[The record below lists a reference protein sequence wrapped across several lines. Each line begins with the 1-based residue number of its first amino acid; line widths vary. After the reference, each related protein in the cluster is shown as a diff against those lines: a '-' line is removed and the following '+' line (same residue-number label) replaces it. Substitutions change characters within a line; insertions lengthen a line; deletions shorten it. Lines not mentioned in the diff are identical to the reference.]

1 MRREPDAGDVDR
13 DDALEP
19 ACNGVNGEAMN
30 EARTAELSVA
40 DGQFRHATVLFLD
53 LSGYTEL
60 VARMRGDLEAVDRM
74 SDMLEQVAHRIISKH
89 RGIVNEVR
97 GDGVVALFGLP
108 GHGEFD
114 VRDAIDAALELH
126 RTVQSLSDSG
136 ALGGMGSLQL
146 HSGIHS
152 GLVLVRRAT
161 RDNRLYRVTG
171 DAMIVA
177 SRLSDAAAPGE
188 VVVSATSLQGV
199 RAFFETHD
207 RAHLDVPT
215 IGGVKTVTV
224 RARSALRRPFDAR
237 LRRRLSPF
245 IGRQSALERLDAV
258 FEATLAGGA
267 HLAGI
272 VGIAGVGKTRL
283 AEEALSRTY
292 AANVRVV
299 RGHCSGLQ
307 QSTPLEP
314 FLEILREVLDV
325 EDLAFD
331 ARLRRVS
338 ARLDKDF
345 PALATHAD
353 TLLELLS
360 LDEGDI
366 DAAPGGD
373 NRGGAMVEALVAMLL
388 ALAEHQALVLFL
400 DDWQWAD
407 ESSGQVIA
415 ALMARAD
422 AARIMLLVASRERQ
436 LGAGIAQAEAVIELE
451 GLQALEVSAV
461 VKALLPDAPNLGYIE
476 SIFRQTGGVPLYIE
490 ELCQAGNSLVFEH
503 DSQAAAF
510 PLEGVPHW
518 LARLIESRFDRLSP
532 AAQDIASLAATIGT
546 VIPAWLLENLA
557 GFAPA
562 DEVLAELADAGLLYT
577 DGPREPIHFKHGITR
592 DVIYSL
598 LGLERRRGLHLRA
611 AQAIEAEFAAEQLE
625 EYFEALA
632 YHYRCAESIEQA
644 LDYAVLAADK
654 ARTRA
659 ALDSA
664 RQHYQTALDL
674 LDRLAQTPATETR
687 RSSICRNW
695 ALVCMYGPAAG
706 QVERF
711 KQQVAYA
718 EQVGDD
724 EAAARA
730 RYFVGYLSYTLGRHN
745 DARTELMLAYQ
756 LAARL
761 GMGNLCA
768 EIIGALGHSA
778 SARGDNAEALA
789 HLDGALELWST
800 EPSPRGL
807 PVGQAYTLSCKGM
820 IAADLGDIDGGLS
833 LIARGLSLVRDSNH
847 QIEGSIRC
855 FQCAVLLW
863 AGRWSEALVAAEAG
877 RRVGQRVNG
886 PYIFAMASAM
896 SAYTRW
902 KMDGNPQHV
911 DALCRA
917 AEWLE
922 AWGIGLYLS
931 LIYGWMVEALALS
944 GRFDEAAAIFRR
956 SVEAR
961 GSEGEHLGSAVAA
974 RALARAAA
982 QHRPSCLS
990 NSDHYLEC
998 AHDFAARRNSPVQ
1011 AACNALC
1018 AAEILHLKGDANGAR
1033 EQLALACAEFERL
1046 RLEQHLRVARS
1057 LAPVM
1062 SAGNRAEAV

>member
-1 MRREPDAGDVDR
+1 MTVDGARKMR
-13 DDALEP
+13 P
-19 ACNGVNGEAMN
+19 AVHATWGYGANGGAMN
-30 EARTAELSVA
+30 EVRAAEQSTA

-53 LSGYTEL
+53 LSGYSEL

-74 SDMLEQVAHRIISKH
+74 SDMLEQVAHRVISKH

-114 VRDAIDAALELH
+114 VRDAVDAALELH
-126 RTVQSLSDSG
+126 RTVQSLSDNG

-146 HSGIHS
+146 HSGIHA

-188 VVVSATSLQGV
+188 IVVSASSLDGV
-199 RAFFETHD
+199 RAFFETHS
-207 RAHLDVPT
+207 REALDIPT
-215 IGGVKTVTV
+215 IGEVATLAVS
-224 RARSALRRPFDAR
+224 RRSSLRRPFDAR

-245 IGRQSALERLDAV
+245 IGRQQALHTLDGL
-258 FEATLAGGA
+258 FDTTLNGGA
-267 HLAGI
+267 HVAGI
-272 VGIAGVGKTRL
+272 VGVAGVGKTRL
-283 AEEALSRTY
+283 AEEVLSRTY
-292 AANVRVV
+292 AANVRVL

-314 FLEILREVLDV
+314 FLEILREVLEV

-331 ARLRRVS
+331 ERAARVNARL
-338 ARLDKDF
+338 ATDF
-345 PALATHAD
+345 AALAPHSE

-360 LDEGDI
+360 LDEAGSD
-366 DAAPGGD
+366 DAASGD
-373 NRGGAMVEALVAMLL
+373 NRGRAMVEALVAMLL
-388 ALAEHQALVLFL
+388 ALAESRVLVLFL

-415 ALMARAD
+415 ALKARAGT
-422 AARIMLLVASRERQ
+422 ARIMLLVASRERH
-436 LGAGIAQAEAVIELE
+436 LGAGIEQPEVKVELE
-451 GLQALEVSAV
+451 GLQAMEVSAV
-461 VKALLPDAPNLGYIE
+461 VKALVPDAPNLGYIE

-490 ELCQAGNSLVFEH
+490 ELCQAGSSLVLEH
-503 DSQAAAF
+503 DAQGTA

-518 LARLIESRFDRLSP
+518 LARLIESRFDRLSAP
-532 AAQDIASLAATIGT
+532 AQDLASLAATIGT

-557 GFAPA
+557 GAPPS
-562 DEVLAELADAGLLYT
+562 DEAMAELADAGLLYT
-577 DGPREPIHFKHGITR
+577 DGPREPVHFKHGITR

-598 LGLERRRGLHLRA
+598 LGLERRRGQHLRA
-611 AQAIEAEFAAEQLE
+611 AQAIEAEIGAEQLE

-632 YHYRCAESIEQA
+632 YHYRCAESVEQA
-644 LDYAVLAADK
+644 IDYAVLAADK

-664 RQHYQTALDL
+664 RLHYQSALDL
-674 LDRLAQTPATETR
+674 LDKLEPSPPTEAR

-718 EQVGDD
+718 EQIGDD
-724 EAAARA
+724 EATARA
-730 RYFVGYLSYTLGRHN
+730 RFFVGYLSYTLGRHN
-745 DARTELMLAYQ
+745 DARNELMLAYQ
-756 LAARL
+756 LASRL
-761 GMGNLCA
+761 GMSNLCA

-778 SARGDNAEALA
+778 SARGDNTEALA
-789 HLDGALELWST
+789 HLDGALELWAA

-820 IAADLGDIDGGLS
+820 VSADLGDFEGGLT
-833 LIARGLSLVRDSNH
+833 LISRGLTLVRNSNH

-855 FQCAVLLW
+855 FQAAVLMW
-863 AGRWSEALVAAEAG
+863 AARWPEALAAAEAA

-896 SAYTRW
+896 SAYARW
-902 KMDGNPQHV
+902 NIDRNPQHV

-917 AEWLE
+917 AEWME
-922 AWGIGLYLS
+922 GWGIGLYLS
-931 LIYGWMVEALALS
+931 LVYGWMVEALAGS
-944 GRFDEAAAIFRR
+944 GRFDEAAAVFRR
-956 SVEAR
+956 SVEQR
-961 GSEGEHLGSAVAA
+961 GAEGEHLGSAVAA

-982 QHRPSCLS
+982 QARPACLS
-990 NSDHYLEC
+990 NSEHYLEC
-998 AHDFAARRNSPVQ
+998 ARDFAARRYSPVQ

-1018 AAEILHLKGDANGAR
+1018 AAEVLHLKGDAAGAR
-1033 EQLALACAEFERL
+1033 AQLSLASAEFERL
-1046 RLEQHLRVARS
+1046 RLEAHLRAARA
-1057 LAPVM
+1057 LAPVIN
-1062 SAGNRAEAV
+1062 AGNCAAAV

>member
-1 MRREPDAGDVDR
+1 MS
-13 DDALEP
+13 
-19 ACNGVNGEAMN
+19 

-74 SDMLEQVAHRIISKH
+74 SDMLEQVAHRIVSKH

-136 ALGGMGSLQL
+136 ALGGMGPLQM

-188 VVVSATSLQGV
+188 IVVSASSLEGV
-199 RAFFETHD
+199 REFFATRE
-207 RAHLDVPT
+207 REHLDIPT
-215 IGGVKTVTV
+215 IGIVATV
-224 RARSALRRPFDAR
+224 AIGSRSSLRRPFDAR

-245 IGRQSALERLDAV
+245 IGRQQALQSLDGL
-258 FEATLAGGA
+258 FEAALAGGA

-283 AEEALSRTY
+283 AEEVLSRTY
-292 AANVRVV
+292 AANVRVL

-307 QSTPLEP
+307 QSIPLEP
-314 FLEILREVLDV
+314 FLEILREVLTVEDV
-325 EDLAFD
+325 EFD
-331 ARLRRVS
+331 DRAARVS
-338 ARLDKDF
+338 ARIEADF
-345 PALATHAD
+345 PALAPHAD

-360 LDEGDI
+360 LDEADGDSTATS
-366 DAAPGGD
+366 DD
-373 NRGGAMVEALVAMLL
+373 RGRAMVEALVAMLL
-388 ALAEHQALVLFL
+388 CLAERQTLVLFL

-407 ESSGQVIA
+407 ESSGQIIA
-415 ALMARAD
+415 ALMARAGQ
-422 AARIMLLVASRERQ
+422 ARIMLLVASRERQ
-436 LGAGIAQAEAVIELE
+436 LGAGIYRPEVLIELE
-451 GLQALEVSAV
+451 GLQAQEVSAV

-503 DSQAAAF
+503 DSHAAAF
-510 PLEGVPHW
+510 PLDGVPHW
-518 LARLIESRFDRLSP
+518 LARLIESRFDRLSA
-532 AAQDIASLAATIGT
+532 AAQEVASLASTIGT

-557 GFAPA
+557 GRAPSE
-562 DEVLAELADAGLLYT
+562 DLLAELADAGLLYT

-598 LGLERRRGLHLRA
+598 LGLERRHGLHLRA
-611 AQAIEAEFAAEQLE
+611 AQAIETELAAEQLE

-632 YHYRCAESIEQA
+632 YHYRCAESIEPA
-644 LDYAVLAADK
+644 IDYAVLAADK

-664 RQHYQTALDL
+664 RLHYQTALDL
-674 LDRLAQTPATETR
+674 LDRLEQAPATEAR

-718 EQVGDD
+718 LQNGDEVG
-724 EAAARA
+724 AARA

-768 EIIGALGHSA
+768 EIVGALGHSA

-789 HLDGALELWST
+789 HLDGALELWAAET
-800 EPSPRGL
+800 QQRGL

-820 IAADLGDIDGGLS
+820 VSADLGDIDGGLE
-833 LIARGLSLVRDSNH
+833 LIARGLTLVRDSNH

-863 AGRWSEALVAAEAG
+863 AGRWPEALAAAEAG
-877 RRVGQRVNG
+877 RRIGQRVNG

-896 SAYTRW
+896 SAYARW
-902 KMDGNPQHV
+902 KLDGNHQHI

-917 AEWLE
+917 ADWLE
-922 AWGIGLYLS
+922 GWGIGLYLS
-931 LIYGWMVEALALS
+931 LIYGWMVEALATS
-944 GRFDEAAAIFRR
+944 GRYEEAAQFFKR
-956 SVEAR
+956 SVEVR
-961 GSEGEHLGSAVAA
+961 GVEGEHLGSAVAA

-982 QHRPSCLS
+982 EARPSCLS
-990 NSDHYLEC
+990 SSEHYLEC
-998 AHDFAARRNSPVQ
+998 ARDFAARRNSPLQ
-1011 AACNALC
+1011 AACNAQC
-1018 AAEILHLKGDANGAR
+1018 AAEVLYLKGDAAAAR
-1033 EQLALACAEFERL
+1033 AQLTLACAEFERL
-1046 RLEQHLRVARS
+1046 GLEQHLRVARA
-1057 LAPVM
+1057 LVPVI
-1062 SAGNRAEAV
+1062 GGENRAEAV

>member
-1 MRREPDAGDVDR
+1 MRRGARAADVHYGDARGM
-13 DDALEP
+13 AG
-19 ACNGVNGEAMN
+19 NGANGGAMN
-30 EARTAELSVA
+30 EARAAELAVA

-53 LSGYTEL
+53 LSGYSEL

-74 SDMLEQVAHRIISKH
+74 SDLLEQVAHRIISKH

-114 VRDAIDAALELH
+114 VRDAVDAALELH

-146 HSGIHS
+146 HSGIHA

-177 SRLSDAAAPGE
+177 ARLSDAAVPGE
-188 VVVSATSLQGV
+188 IVVSASSLEGA
-199 RAFFETHD
+199 RAFFETHERD
-207 RAHLDVPT
+207 SLDIPT
-215 IGGVKTVTV
+215 IGTVTTVAV
-224 RARSALRRPFDAR
+224 RTRSSLRRPFDAR

-245 IGRQSALERLDAV
+245 IGRQQALEHVDGL
-258 FEATLAGGA
+258 FETTLVGGA

-292 AANVRVV
+292 AANVRVL

-314 FLEILREVLDV
+314 FLQILREVLDV
-325 EDLAFD
+325 EDVAFD
-331 ARLRRVS
+331 DRALCVS
-338 ARLDKDF
+338 ARLEADF
-345 PALATHAD
+345 PALATHVE

-360 LDEGDI
+360 LDEADI
-366 DAAPGGD
+366 DSAPTSD
-373 NRGGAMVEALVAMLL
+373 NRGRAMVEALVAMLL
-388 ALAEHQALVLFL
+388 SLAERQALVLFL

-415 ALMARAD
+415 ALMARA
-422 AARIMLLVASRERQ
+422 ASARIMLLVASRERG
-436 LGAGIAQAEAVIELE
+436 LGVGIDQPEVLIELE

-490 ELCQAGNSLVFEH
+490 ELCHAGNSLVFEH

-518 LARLIESRFDRLSP
+518 LARLIESRFDRLSA
-532 AAQDIASLAATIGT
+532 AAQEVASLAATIGT

-562 DEVLAELADAGLLYT
+562 EEALAELADAGLLYT
-577 DGPREPIHFKHGITR
+577 DGPRQPIHFKHGITR

-611 AQAIEAEFAAEQLE
+611 AQAIEAEAVAEQLE

-632 YHYRCAESIEQA
+632 YHYRCAESIEPA
-644 LDYAVLAADK
+644 IDYAVLAADK

-664 RQHYQTALDL
+664 RLHYQTALDL
-674 LDRLAQTPATETR
+674 LDRLEQSPATEAR

-718 EQVGDD
+718 LQSGDD
-724 EAAARA
+724 EGAARA

-778 SARGDNAEALA
+778 SARGDNVEALA
-789 HLDGALELWST
+789 HLDGALELWAAETSL
-800 EPSPRGL
+800 RGL

-820 IAADLGDIDGGLS
+820 ISADLGDVEGGLG
-833 LIARGLSLVRDSNH
+833 LIARGLTLVRDSNH

-863 AGRWSEALVAAEAG
+863 AGRWREALAAAEAG

-896 SAYTRW
+896 SAYARW
-902 KMDGNPQHV
+902 KLDGSPQHI

-922 AWGIGLYLS
+922 GWGIGLYLS
-931 LIYGWMVEALALS
+931 LIYGWMVEALASS
-944 GRFDEAAAIFRR
+944 GRFEDAAQTFKR
-956 SVEAR
+956 SVEQR
-961 GSEGEHLGSAVAA
+961 GVEGEHLGSAVAA

-982 QHRPSCLS
+982 QARPACLFTS
-990 NSDHYLEC
+990 EHYLQC
-998 AHDFAARRNSPVQ
+998 ARDFATRRSSPVQ

-1018 AAEILHLKGDANGAR
+1018 EAEILHLKGDGPAAR
-1033 EQLALACAEFERL
+1033 TQLALACAEFERL
-1046 RLEQHLRVARS
+1046 RLEQHLRVARALDAVIS
-1057 LAPVM
+1057 G
-1062 SAGNRAEAV
+1062 GNRAEAI

>member
-1 MRREPDAGDVDR
+1 
-13 DDALEP
+13 
-19 ACNGVNGEAMN
+19 MN
-30 EARTAELSVA
+30 EAQATEQSTA

-53 LSGYTEL
+53 LSGYSEL

-114 VRDAIDAALELH
+114 VRDAVDAALELH
-126 RTVQSLSDSG
+126 RTVHSLSDNG

-188 VVVSATSLQGV
+188 VVVSASSLAGV
-199 RAFFETHD
+199 GEFFETQPRD
-207 RAHLDVPT
+207 GLDIPT
-215 IGGVKTVTV
+215 IGAVATLTVS
-224 RARSALRRPFDAR
+224 RRSTMRRPFDAR

-245 IGRQSALERLDAV
+245 IGRQQALHSLDALFDTTV
-258 FEATLAGGA
+258 NGGA

-272 VGIAGVGKTRL
+272 VGMAGVGKTRL
-283 AEEALSRTY
+283 AEEVLSRTY
-292 AANVRVV
+292 AANVRVL

-314 FLEILREVLDV
+314 FLEILRDVLEVD
-325 EDLAFD
+325 ELAFD
-331 ARLRRVS
+331 ARASQVS
-338 ARLDKDF
+338 ARIGKDF
-345 PALATHAD
+345 PALAAHTE

-360 LDEGDI
+360 LD
-366 DAAPGGD
+366 DAD
-373 NRGGAMVEALVAMLL
+373 NEAAATDDSRGPAMVEALVAMLL
-388 ALAEHQALVLFL
+388 CLAERQVLVLFL

-407 ESSGQVIA
+407 ESSGQVVA
-415 ALMARAD
+415 KLKARAGT
-422 AARIMLLVASRERQ
+422 ARIMLLIASRER
-436 LGAGIAQAEAVIELE
+436 GVGVGIDALEVSIELE
-451 GLQALEVSAV
+451 GLKAQEVSAV
-461 VKALLPDAPNLGYIE
+461 VKALLPDAPNLGHIE

-490 ELCQAGNSLVFEH
+490 ELCQAGNTLVFEH
-503 DSQAAAF
+503 DGQAAAS
-510 PLEGVPHW
+510 LDGVPHW
-518 LARLIESRFDRLSP
+518 LARLIESRFDRLSQ
-532 AAQDIASLAATIGT
+532 AAQEVASLAATIGT
-546 VIPAWLLENLA
+546 VVPSWLLTHLA
-557 GFAPA
+557 GAAP
-562 DEVLAELADAGLLYT
+562 DEQTLAELADAGLLYT

-611 AQAIEAEFAAEQLE
+611 AEAIEAEVTAEQLE
-625 EYFEALA
+625 EYYEALT
-632 YHYRCAESIEQA
+632 YHYRCADSVEQA
-644 LDYAVLAADK
+644 ITYAVLAADK
-654 ARTRA
+654 ARVRA

-664 RQHYQTALDL
+664 RLHYQSALDL
-674 LDRLAQTPATETR
+674 LDRLEQGPAIEAR
-687 RSSICRNW
+687 RSSICRHW

-718 EQVGDD
+718 QETGDE
-724 EAAARA
+724 EAAARG
-730 RYFVGYLSYTLGRHN
+730 RYFVGYLCYTLGRHN
-745 DARTELMLAYQ
+745 EARTELMLAYQ

-761 GMGNLCA
+761 NMSNLCA
-768 EIIGALGHSA
+768 EIVGALGHSA
-778 SARGDNAEALA
+778 SARGDNSEALA
-789 HLDGALELWST
+789 HLDGALELWAA

-820 IAADLGDIDGGLS
+820 VSADLGDIDGGLS
-833 LIARGLSLVRDSNH
+833 LIARGLTLVRDSNH

-855 FQCAVLLW
+855 FQSAVLMW
-863 AGRWSEALVAAEAG
+863 AGRWSEALAAAEAA

-896 SAYTRW
+896 SAYARW
-902 KMDGNPQHV
+902 KLDGNPQHV

-917 AEWLE
+917 VEWME
-922 AWGIGLYLS
+922 GWGIGLYLS
-931 LIYGWMVEALALS
+931 LVYGWMVEALADS
-944 GRFDEAAAIFRR
+944 GRFEQAALIYRR
-956 SVEAR
+956 SVEQR
-961 GSEGEHLGSAVAA
+961 GAEGEHLGSAVAA

-982 QHRPSCLS
+982 QARPSCLS
-990 NSDHYLEC
+990 GAEHYLEC
-998 AHDFAARRNSPVQ
+998 ARDFAARRNSPVQ

-1018 AAEILHLKGDANGAR
+1018 AAEVLHLKGDVATAR
-1033 EQLALACAEFERL
+1033 AQLSLACIEFERL
-1046 RLEQHLRVARS
+1046 KLESHLRVARA
-1057 LAPVM
+1057 LDPVINT
-1062 SAGNRAEAV
+1062 GNCAQAV